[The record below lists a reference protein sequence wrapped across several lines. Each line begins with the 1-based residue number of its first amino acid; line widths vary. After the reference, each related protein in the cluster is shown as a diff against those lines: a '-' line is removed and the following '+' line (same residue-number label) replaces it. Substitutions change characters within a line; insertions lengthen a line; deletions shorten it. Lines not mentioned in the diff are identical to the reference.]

1 MEGNV
6 KIFGREPAMWA
17 AAIGS
22 LVSLFSAFVI
32 HLTTDQAGAV
42 NGIVSVALGL
52 AVAAMTHDGLSAAIL
67 GVIKGL
73 VLVALAWHLNIS
85 ADNQA
90 IIYIAASA
98 LVAMFV
104 RTQATAKVPP
114 PPDAIV

>member
-1 MEGNV
+1 MQV

-22 LVSLFSAFVI
+22 LVSLFSAYVL

-42 NGIVSVALGL
+42 NGVVSLILGITVA
-52 AVAAMTHDGLSAAIL
+52 VMTHDGLSAAIL
-67 GVIKGL
+67 GLIKGL
-73 VLVALAWHLNIS
+73 VIVALAWHLNIS

-90 IIYIAASA
+90 IIYTAASA

-104 RTQATAKVPP
+104 RTQVTAKVPP
-114 PPDAIV
+114 PIEADV